1 MERFKILRGRGLAF
15 NNLLRGV
22 PVGKKEHTQTF
33 TFFHDWRPKY
43 TIGIIGNHFL
53 YSINKSK
60 EAPSRFSTSLEI
72 SFQKD
77 LMIHSVLSL
86 NRRENRNCLV

>member
-1 MERFKILRGRGLAF
+1 METHLPLRGVGGLSPAIH
-15 NNLLRGV
+15 LLRGV
-22 PVGKKEHTQTF
+22 PVGKKTKIYDCNHC
-33 TFFHDWRPKY
+33 
-43 TIGIIGNHFL
+43 IGKHFL

-86 NRRENRNCLV
+86 NRREKRNCLV